1 MRWNSSEDAQD
12 LTLRLPGFITFFPGF
27 DQSLNLAAIL
37 PQLGYGSQ
45 GRRVPGEVYFDLA
58 TWQLVNPAHAH
69 IHLFELREMISMCC
83 DGVCCG
89 RLIIVV
95 SNILGHNLAALAE
108 QTKIDVAL
116 NGHSLIDVS
125 VVEDYLQATFSGAQQ
140 ANAIEKKVSR
150 IVGHYA

>member
-1 MRWNSSEDAQD
+1 MMPR
-12 LTLRLPGFITFFPGF
+12 
-27 DQSLNLAAIL
+27 
-37 PQLGYGSQ
+37 LGYGSLGSQ

-58 TWQLVNPAHAH
+58 TWHLINPAYAH
-69 IHLFELREMISMCC
+69 IHLFELREMISTHS

-95 SNILGHNLAALAE
+95 SNRLGHNLAAPAE

-116 NGHSLIDVS
+116 NGHSLIDLS

-140 ANAIEKKVSR
+140 ANAIEKKSAASSTVR
-150 IVGHYA
+150 VTPLGGQMCARAR